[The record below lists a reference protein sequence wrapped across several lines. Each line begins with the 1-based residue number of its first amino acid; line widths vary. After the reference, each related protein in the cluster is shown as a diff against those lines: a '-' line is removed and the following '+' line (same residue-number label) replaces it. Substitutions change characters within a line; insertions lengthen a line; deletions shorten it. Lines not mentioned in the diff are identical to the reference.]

1 MMMDYQT
8 LCFESLGGTKTSM
21 ELNKIEDM
29 YIYTEKKN
37 LCRDKTE
44 F

>member
-1 MMMDYQT
+1 
-8 LCFESLGGTKTSM
+8 
-21 ELNKIEDM
+21 M

-44 F
+44 FKFKFKFKFKTEF